1 MDEIIAQA
9 DADEMR
15 SWLAARAAHYAKVD
29 PSEIDYDTPLSHYGL
44 DSVSAVSMAVDIEDE
59 YDLQLD
65 IETLWEYR
73 TVNLLA
79 GMLATTRE
87 RSGRPGRP

>member
-1 MDEIIAQA
+1 MNEIAAQA

-15 SWLAARAAHYAKVD
+15 SWLAARAAHYAKLH
-29 PSEIDYDTPLSHYGL
+29 PSEIDHDTPLSQYGL

-59 YDLQLD
+59 YGVQLD
-65 IETLWEYR
+65 VETLWEFR

-79 GMLATTRE
+79 GMLTN
-87 RSGRPGRP
+87 RP

>member
-1 MDEIIAQA
+1 MNDSVARA

-15 SWLAARAAHYAKVD
+15 SWLAARAAHYAKLD
-29 PSEIDYDTPLSHYGL
+29 PAEIDYDTPLSQYGL

-59 YDLQLD
+59 YDVQLD
-65 IETLWEYR
+65 VETLWEFR

-79 GMLATTRE
+79 KVLTTPPD
-87 RSGRPGRP
+87 SAQPG

>member
-1 MDEIIAQA
+1 MNDIVAQA

-15 SWLAARAAHYAKVD
+15 SWLAARAAHYAKLH
-29 PSEIDYDTPLSHYGL
+29 PSEIDYDTPLSQYGL

-59 YDLQLD
+59 FGVQLD
-65 IETLWEYR
+65 LDTLWEFR

-79 GMLATTRE
+79 GVLTTR
-87 RSGRPGRP
+87 P